1 MTNFR
6 FPSMPPFGDRRLKLA
21 LAAAATVAIAAG
33 GALLAAGAA
42 NKPDPAT
49 AADAAAPKTA
59 LTITLAIAATHT
71 FDERVLASGPVAAWQ
86 EAAVGAPLAGLRLVA
101 LHVDVGAAVRR
112 GEVLAQYDTAGLL
125 AALDLA
131 EANAAQARAVAA
143 QASANNARSASLKD
157 SGAMSEQDL
166 LQLSTQQ
173 DIAKAQLA
181 STLAT
186 LRATRVQLR
195 DATIRA
201 PDDGV
206 ISARSATL
214 GAVGAVGQELFRLIR
229 GGRVEWRAQLTPAQA
244 GMVAAGQAAGVAV
257 AGQAASV
264 GAPGRAVGG
273 RVRLVAPGMDPLTHL
288 LTAYVDVAAGA
299 GLRAGMYASGDI
311 KVGAHRGVG
320 VPAASVVARDG
331 RDYVFVVQRDAH
343 PPAVRRRQVGR
354 GGTEGALIEIV
365 DGLRAGEAVAG
376 AGAGF
381 LEDGDLVRIAPADA
395 SKGVSQ

>member
-42 NKPDPAT
+42 NQPDPAT

-157 SGAMSEQDL
+157 SGVMSEQDL
-166 LQLSTQQ
+166 LQFSTQQ

-244 GMVAAGQAAGVAV
+244 GMVAAGQAAG
-257 AGQAASV
+257 V

-343 PPAVRRRQVGR
+343 PPAVRRRQVRR

-365 DGLRAGEAVAG
+365 DGLRAGEAVAD

-381 LEDGDLVRIAPADA
+381 LEDGDLVRLAPADA
-395 SKGVSQ
+395 SKGASQ